1 MSRTRKTACW
11 RTRLLAFVRTN
22 HHRKFRPGRWDCA
35 LFTAG
40 AIHAMTGIDH
50 ARGWRSKYGSLA
62 RGREMLQAMGYS
74 DHVEFIAH
82 LHEEIPVAFAQVG
95 DVAVI
100 IENDEPALGIVQGE
114 RVWVLRPSG
123 LGTVDLTDAVR
134 AFRV

>member
-11 RTRLLAFVRTN
+11 RTRLLVFVRAN

-40 AIHAMTGIDH
+40 AIHAMTGVDH

-62 RGREMLQAMGYS
+62 RGREMLQAMGYA
-74 DHVEFIAH
+74 DHVELIAH
-82 LHEEIPVAFAQVG
+82 LHEEIPVAFARVG
-95 DVAVI
+95 DVAVV
-100 IENDEPALGIVQGE
+100 IENGEPALGIVQGE